1 MNMFTRM
8 NKCIFVRRG
17 DSDETALQKCRQV
30 LYEGNPLI
38 IFPEGTLNPGNGKF
52 LEFKSG
58 VVRLALDCQVPI
70 LPAAV
75 YGSDRVFGKGAKMPQ
90 LKGKVRVSFGKFIP
104 PEKLI
109 KNLSNLT
116 NSNTIDA
123 LELTK
128 ATRKVQREVEKVYM
142 DIWMQEQQAKQEIN
156 ATKAASV
163 EDPILN

>member
-1 MNMFTRM
+1 MIPLKDGFLIACNHQSESDPLFLGDAIWHHTNRQSYFLAKSELYTDPLMNMFTRM
-8 NKCIFVRRG
+8 NKCIFVRCG

-90 LKGKVRVSFGKFIP
+90 LKGKVRVSFAKFIP
-104 PEKLI
+104 PR
-109 KNLSNLT
+109 N
-116 NSNTIDA
+116 
-123 LELTK
+123 
-128 ATRKVQREVEKVYM
+128 
-142 DIWMQEQQAKQEIN
+142 
-156 ATKAASV
+156 
-163 EDPILN
+163 